1 MYIILM
7 RQILLISDLELNSLI
22 LISDF
27 IKTTVIVIA
36 SSQYLALIYS

>member
-36 SSQYLALIYS
+36 SSQYLVPFWQ